1 VNTHHAPFTNFQR
14 TTLANGLE
22 IFAQRSAT
30 APVVSL
36 WVWYRVGTR
45 NEHPGITG
53 VSHWV
58 EHMLFKGTDRW
69 PSGRADQ
76 AISREGGFYN
86 GMTWQD
92 FTTYYE
98 TLPVDR
104 LDLALDIESD
114 RMQNAAFREEDVN
127 SERTVI
133 ISERQGHEN
142 SPRFLLSEEVI
153 GMAYR
158 VHPYGHETIG
168 HLCDLQAMTR
178 DDLQQHYATYYAP
191 NNAVI
196 AVTGDL
202 DPDVMTERVTEA
214 FHEIA
219 EAPPVPSVHLVEP
232 PQRGERRVHIQGAG
246 QTDYVQFAYH
256 IPPAQHE
263 DFHAMTVLN
272 AILSGGSGFI
282 VGRGHITNYTSRL
295 YTALVE
301 EELAINVHG
310 SLAPTVDPDLYTMV
324 ATVWPGRTHRDVEAR
339 LLEEIDRLHQ
349 DKITLAEIEQAK
361 RQAKALFAFSSESI
375 SHQAFWLG
383 FSAIFADTDWLTSYL
398 TSLEQVTA
406 EDVQRV
412 AQTYLIPTNRTTGWY
427 LAPSQQRQGPA

>member
-1 VNTHHAPFTNFQR
+1 MNKPHPPFADVR
-14 TTLANGLE
+14 YVALDNGLKV
-22 IFAQRSAT
+22 FAQRSAT

-76 AISREGGFYN
+76 VISREGGVYN

-104 LDLALDIESD
+104 LELALDLESD
-114 RMQNAAFREEDVN
+114 RMQNAAFREEEVN

-142 SPRFLLSEEVI
+142 SPHFLLSEEVI
-153 GMAYR
+153 AAAYR

-168 HLCDLQAMTR
+168 HLCDLRAMTA
-178 DDLQQHYATYYAP
+178 DDLQRHYAMYYTP

-196 AVTGDL
+196 AVAGAL
-202 DPDVMTERVTEA
+202 DPDVIIERIADIFEA
-214 FHEIA
+214 I
-219 EAPPVPSVHLVEP
+219 PKGRPVPPVHLVEP
-232 PQRGERRVHIQGAG
+232 PQRGERRVQINGAG
-246 QTDYVQFAYH
+246 QTNYVQIAYH
-256 IPPAQHE
+256 IPQAVHE
-263 DFHAMTVLN
+263 DFHALTVLN

-282 VGRGHITNYTSRL
+282 VGRGRITNYTSRL
-295 YTALVE
+295 YGALVE
-301 EELAINVHG
+301 GELAVSVHG
-310 SLAPTVDPDLYTMV
+310 SLAPTVDPGLYTII
-324 ATVWPGRTHRDVEAR
+324 ATVWPGRAHADVEAR
-339 LLEEIDRLHQ
+339 LSEEIDRLHQ
-349 DKITLAEIEQAK
+349 EKVTQEEIEQAK

-383 FSAIFADTDWLTSYL
+383 FSSIFADTDWLTSYL
-398 TSLEQVTA
+398 TSLERITV

-412 AQTYLIPTNRTTGWY
+412 AQTYLIPDNRTVGWY
-427 LAPSQQRQGPA
+427 LAQTPQRQTTR

>member
-1 VNTHHAPFTNFQR
+1 MNRAHQPFADFQHA
-14 TTLANGLE
+14 TLDNGLE
-22 IFAQRSAT
+22 VFAQRSAT
-30 APVVSL
+30 APVVSF

-45 NEHPGITG
+45 NEHPGLTG

-76 AISREGGFYN
+76 VISREGGVYN

-104 LDLALDIESD
+104 LDLALDIEVD
-114 RMQNAAFREEDVN
+114 RMQNATFREDEVD

-142 SPRFLLSEEVI
+142 SPLFLLSEEVT
-153 GMAYR
+153 GTAYR

-168 HLCDLQAMTR
+168 HLCDLQAMTQE
-178 DDLQQHYATYYAP
+178 DLQRHYATYYAP

-196 AVTGDL
+196 AVAGDL
-202 DPDVMTERVTEA
+202 PPDAMIDRVAETFAAIPERPA
-214 FHEIA
+214 
-219 EAPPVPSVHLVEP
+219 VPAVHLTEP
-232 PQRGERRVHIQGAG
+232 PQRGERRVRVNGAG
-246 QTDYVQFAYH
+246 QTDYVQLAYH
-256 IPPAQHE
+256 IPQARHE
-263 DFHAMTVLN
+263 DFHALTVLN

-282 VGRGHITNYTSRL
+282 VGRGRITNYTSRL
-295 YTALVE
+295 YGALVD
-301 EELAINVHG
+301 EELAISVHG
-310 SLAPTVDPDLYTMV
+310 GLAPTVDPGLYTLV
-324 ATVWPGRTHRDVEAR
+324 ATVWPDRTHQTVEDR
-339 LLEEIDRLHQ
+339 LSEEIDRLHQ
-349 DKITLAEIEQAK
+349 EQVSQAEIQKAK

-383 FSAIFADTDWLTSYL
+383 FSSIFADTEWLTSYL
-398 TSLEQVTA
+398 TALEHVTP
-406 EDVQRV
+406 DDIQRV
-412 AQTYLIPTNRTTGWY
+412 AQSYLIPANRTAGWY
-427 LAPSQQRQGPA
+427 VAQTQQRQTSL

>member
-1 VNTHHAPFTNFQR
+1 VNHPHQPFTDFQH
-14 TTLANGLE
+14 TTLDNGLE

-30 APVVSL
+30 APVVSF

-45 NEHPGITG
+45 NEHPGLTG

-76 AISREGGFYN
+76 VISREGGVYN

-114 RMQNAAFREEDVN
+114 RMQNATFREEEVD

-142 SPRFLLSEEVI
+142 SPHFLLGEEVI
-153 GMAYR
+153 AAAYR

-168 HLCDLQAMTR
+168 HLCDLQAMTER
-178 DDLQQHYATYYAP
+178 DLQRHYRTYYTP

-196 AVTGDL
+196 AVAGDL
-202 DPDVMTERVTEA
+202 APEAMIERVAEA
-214 FHEIA
+214 FQDIPRGNA
-219 EAPPVPSVHLVEP
+219 IPPVHLVEP
-232 PQRGERRVHIQGAG
+232 PQRGERRVRVNGAG
-246 QTDYVQFAYH
+246 QTDYVQLAYH
-256 IPPAQHE
+256 IPQAAHK
-263 DFHAMTVLN
+263 DFHALTVLN

-295 YTALVE
+295 YGALVE
-301 EELAINVHG
+301 EELAISVHG
-310 SLAPTVDPDLYTMV
+310 SLAPTVDPGLYTMV
-324 ATVWPGRTHRDVEAR
+324 ATVWPDQTHAAVEER
-339 LLEEIDRLHQ
+339 LIEEIDRLHREPVSE
-349 DKITLAEIEQAK
+349 AEIQQAK

-383 FSAIFADTDWLTSYL
+383 FSAIFADTGWLTSYL
-398 TSLEQVTA
+398 DSLEEVSA
-406 EDVQRV
+406 EDVQRA
-412 AQTYLIPTNRTTGWY
+412 AQTYLVSANRTTGWY
-427 LAPSQQRQGPA
+427 LAQSQRRQEPA

>member
-1 VNTHHAPFTNFQR
+1 M
-14 TTLANGLE
+14 LDNGLD

-30 APVVSL
+30 APVVSF

-45 NEHPGITG
+45 NEHPGLTG
-53 VSHWV
+53 ISHWV
-58 EHMLFKGTDRW
+58 EHMLFKGTERW

-76 AISREGGFYN
+76 MISREGGVYN

-114 RMQNAAFREEDVN
+114 RMLNAEFREEEVD

-142 SPRFLLSEEVI
+142 SPHFLLGEEVTAA
-153 GMAYR
+153 AYR

-168 HLCDLQAMTR
+168 HLCDLRAMTGR
-178 DDLQQHYATYYAP
+178 DLQQHYRTYYTP

-196 AVTGDL
+196 AVAGDL
-202 DPDVMTERVTEA
+202 APEAMTERV
-214 FHEIA
+214 A
-219 EAPPVPSVHLVEP
+219 EVFRDIPKGAHVPPVHMVEP
-232 PQRGERRVHIQGAG
+232 PQRGERRVQVNGAG
-246 QTDYVQFAYH
+246 QTDYVQLAYH
-256 IPPAQHE
+256 IPQAGHE
-263 DFHAMTVLN
+263 DFHTLTVLN

-282 VGRGHITNYTSRL
+282 VGRGRITNYTSRL
-295 YTALVE
+295 YGALVE
-301 EELAINVHG
+301 NELAINVHG
-310 SLAPTVDPDLYTMV
+310 SLAPTVDPGLYTVV
-324 ATVWPGRTHRDVEAR
+324 ATVWPNRTHTDVEER
-339 LLEEIDRLHQ
+339 LSQEIARLHQ
-349 DKITLAEIEQAK
+349 EPVSQEEIAQAK

-383 FSAIFADTDWLTSYL
+383 FSSIFADTDWLTSYL
-398 TSLEQVTA
+398 ESIEAVTA
-406 EDVQRV
+406 EDVQHV
-412 AQTYLIPTNRTTGWY
+412 AQRYLVPTNRTTGWY
-427 LAPSQQRQGPA
+427 LAQSQRRQESV